1 VNRPERRIA
10 PPGIRLCRV
19 TQAIGRTLVLWTT
32 DSCTIGLICSSRSVS
47 IIDSVCASSKG
58 GLQVQCQLSSNRP
71 GGQNSQ
77 ASPRFAPRI
86 NEIPTTRRRPL
97 LSSHPSAPRPPSEK
111 SMESKK
117 KKGAPSSSSSSFSW
131 MRNPKEKK
139 CPADSSPHTSRGIK
153 CGVSDLQREG
163 LRHIPVLMLVDLS
176 FHTAFG
182 HNLSVRA
189 VRTGRDQNC
198 YLPLRAPISRPKR
211 TVSILV
217 DVRRHRRIE

>member
-1 VNRPERRIA
+1 LTRFVLLRKGVCRCNASYRQIVLEVGIVRRV
-10 PPGIRLCRV
+10 PGLRLGSTKFPLREDDPCCHRILLLPVLLLKRV
-19 TQAIGRTLVLWTT
+19 W
-32 DSCTIGLICSSRSVS
+32 
-47 IIDSVCASSKG
+47 
-58 GLQVQCQLSSNRP
+58 NP
-71 GGQNSQ
+71 
-77 ASPRFAPRI
+77 
-86 NEIPTTRRRPL
+86 
-97 LSSHPSAPRPPSEK
+97 
-111 SMESKK
+111 KK
-117 KKGAPSSSSSSFSW
+117 KKKRSPSSSSSSFSW

-139 CPADSSPHTSRGIK
+139 CPADSSPHASRGIK

>member
-58 GLQVQCQLSSNRP
+58 GLQVQCSYRQIVLEVRIVRRVPLREDDPCCHRLHASFCSPSS
-71 GGQNSQ
+71 S
-77 ASPRFAPRI
+77 
-86 NEIPTTRRRPL
+86 
-97 LSSHPSAPRPPSEK
+97 
-111 SMESKK
+111 
-117 KKGAPSSSSSSFSW
+117 PSSSSSSFSR

-139 CPADSSPHTSRGIK
+139 CPADSSPHASRGIK

-163 LRHIPVLMLVDLS
+163 LLNIPVLMLVDLS
-176 FHTAFG
+176 FQTALG
-182 HNLSVRA
+182 HRLSVGA
-189 VRTGRDQNC
+189 VSTGWDQNC